1 MIIVV
6 KPGASDSQVHEIIDV
21 LERNELKAHVSE
33 GAERLII
40 GVIGDKSRLTPGS
53 LEVLSGVEK
62 IVPIMESYKLAS
74 RQFRPEGTS
83 FNVKDLTIGGKELV
97 MMAGP
102 CAVESEEQVEAVASK
117 MAACGVKVLRGGAYK
132 PRTSPYAFQGLEK
145 EGLKILRRVAD
156 RYGLLVISEVTSEN
170 DIEYASNYLDI
181 IQIGARNAQNFRLL
195 SAVGKSGIPVML
207 KRGIAETIDEW
218 LGSAE
223 YIMSE
228 GNYHIMMC
236 ERGIRTFETATRSTL
251 DISAVPVLKGKTHLP
266 IIVDPSHAAGKAQYV
281 QPLALAAIAAGADG
295 LIIEV
300 HPDPKHALSDAAQ
313 QLTPEAYA
321 ELALRVKEMAA
332 IVKRSYPKT
341 LA

>member
-53 LEVLSGVEK
+53 LEVLTGVEK

-83 FNVKDLTIGGKELV
+83 FNVKDVTIGGKELV

-156 RYGLLVISEVTSEN
+156 RYGLLVISEITSEN

-313 QLTPEAYA
+313 QLTPEAYE
-321 ELALRVKEMAA
+321 ELAQRVKEMAE
-332 IVKRSYPKT
+332 IVKRTYPKT
-341 LA
+341 V

>member
-53 LEVLSGVEK
+53 LEVLTGVEK

-83 FNVKDLTIGGKELV
+83 FNVKDVTIGGKELV

-156 RYGLLVISEVTSEN
+156 RYGLLVISEITSEN

-281 QPLALAAIAAGADG
+281 QSLALAAIAAGADG

-321 ELALRVKEMAA
+321 ELAQRVKEMAE
-332 IVKRSYPKT
+332 IVKRTYPKT
-341 LA
+341 V

>member
-21 LERNELKAHVSE
+21 LEKNELKAHVSE

-53 LEVLSGVEK
+53 LEVLTGVEK

-83 FNVKDLTIGGKELV
+83 FNVKDVTIGGKELV

-102 CAVESEEQVEAVASK
+102 CAVESEAQVEAVASK
-117 MAACGVKVLRGGAYK
+117 MVACGVKVLRGGAYK

-156 RYGLLVISEVTSEN
+156 RYGLLVISEITSEN

-266 IIVDPSHAAGKAQYV
+266 IIVDPSHAAGKSQYV

-321 ELALRVKEMAA
+321 ELAQRVREMAT
-332 IVKRSYPKT
+332 IVKRSYPKSV
-341 LA
+341 

>member
-6 KPGASDSQVHEIIDV
+6 KPGATDAQVKEILSKLDQCD
-21 LERNELKAHVSE
+21 LKAHISE

-40 GVIGDKSRLTPGS
+40 GVIGDKSRLTPGA
-53 LEVLSGVEK
+53 LEVLPAVEK
-62 IVPIMESYKLAS
+62 IVPIMESYKLVS
-74 RQFRPEGTS
+74 KHFRPEGTE
-83 FNVKDLTIGGKELV
+83 FDIKGVTLGGKELT

-102 CAVESEEQVEAVASK
+102 CAVESEEQVEAVAKIVS
-117 MAACGVKVLRGGAYK
+117 ACGVRFLRGGAYK

-145 EGLKILRRVAD
+145 EGLKILRKVAD
-156 RYGLLVISEVTSEN
+156 RYNLRVISEITSEN
-170 DIEYASNYLDI
+170 DIEFAADYLDM

-228 GNYHIMMC
+228 GNYKIALC

-251 DISAVPVLKGKTHLP
+251 DISAVPVLKTKTHLP
-266 IIVDPSHAAGKAQYV
+266 VIVDPSHASGKAQYV
-281 QPLALAAIAAGADG
+281 SPLSLASIAAGADG

-300 HPDPKHALSDAAQ
+300 HPNPMCALSDAAQ
-313 QLTPEAYA
+313 QLTPEAF
-321 ELALRVKEMAA
+321 VKLVGEIRA
-332 IVKRSYPKT
+332 ISEIIGRKYPE
-341 LA
+341 

>member
-6 KPGASDSQVHEIIDV
+6 KPGASDTQVHEIIDV
-21 LERNELKAHVSE
+21 LEKNELKAHVSE

-102 CAVESEEQVEAVASK
+102 CAVESEEQVDAVASK
-117 MAACGVKVLRGGAYK
+117 MTACGVKVLRGGAYK

-156 RYGLLVISEVTSEN
+156 RYGLLVISEITSEN

-321 ELALRVKEMAA
+321 ELAQRVKEMAE
-332 IVKRSYPKT
+332 IVKRTYPKND
-341 LA
+341 

>member
-53 LEVLSGVEK
+53 LEVLTGVEK

-83 FNVKDLTIGGKELV
+83 FNVKDVTIGGKELV

-156 RYGLLVISEVTSEN
+156 RYGLLVISEITSEN

-332 IVKRSYPKT
+332 IVKRSYPKN
-341 LA
+341 

>member
-21 LERNELKAHVSE
+21 LEKNELKAHVSE
-33 GAERLII
+33 GSERLII

-83 FNVKDLTIGGKELV
+83 FNVKGVTFGGKELV

-281 QPLALAAIAAGADG
+281 QPLALAAVAAGADG

-332 IVKRSYPKT
+332 IVKRSYPKN
-341 LA
+341 